1 MVTNSAVTV
10 YSRQYDSEKR
20 LDIWKRTYVK
30 DAWWHEAES
39 SAITSEGLKRADTFV
54 IRIPDT
60 TVSIKKDDYLVKG
73 ISDIDITT
81 AKDLKGTEYCKVT
94 SANYNTYGANPHIKV
109 GGV

>member
-30 DAWWHEAES
+30 DAWWHESES

-54 IRIPDT
+54 IRPDT
-60 TVSIKKDDYLVKG
+60 TISIKKDDYLVKG
-73 ISDIDITT
+73 ICDIDMTT
-81 AKDLKGTEYCKVT
+81 AKDLKGTECCKVT
-94 SANYNTYGANPHIKV
+94 SANYNTFGANPHIKV

>member
-30 DAWWHEAES
+30 DAWWHESES

-60 TVSIKKDDYLVKG
+60 TIRIKKDDYLVKG
-73 ISDIDITT
+73 ICDIDMTT
-81 AKDLKGTEYCKVT
+81 AKDLKGTECCKVT
-94 SANYNTYGANPHIKV
+94 SANYNTFGANPHIKV